1 MILCMQSGFATD
13 SEISAA
19 AAGWL
24 LDSAIL
30 GGKWWGVQ
38 GMGAVVALFEYIN
51 IAMVENM
58 KKIPF
63 SVGDHVPQSIY
74 GSCVRGGALSLGPC
88 K

>member
-30 GGKWWGVQ
+30 GGKWWGVHRAWLEP
-38 GMGAVVALFEYIN
+38 GVLRGA
-51 IAMVENM
+51 
-58 KKIPF
+58 
-63 SVGDHVPQSIY
+63 
-74 GSCVRGGALSLGPC
+74 R
-88 K
+88 